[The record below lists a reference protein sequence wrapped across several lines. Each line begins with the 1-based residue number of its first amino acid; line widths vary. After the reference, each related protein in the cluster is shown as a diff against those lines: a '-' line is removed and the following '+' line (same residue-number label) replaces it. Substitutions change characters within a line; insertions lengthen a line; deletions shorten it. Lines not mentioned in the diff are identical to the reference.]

1 MNIMSEKYPVIEIN
15 TDAIANNSHIV
26 CEALTKHGV
35 QTAGV
40 IKFSDCAREI
50 CRAYLDGGCTQLASS
65 RIIHLKDIK
74 DWFPGVPTL
83 LLRIPMTCEA
93 DEVVSFAD
101 YSLNSEADVIK
112 ALSDSC
118 VKLNKTHKVVLM
130 LDIGD
135 RREGVVTFEDLTDL
149 ASYAESLPGITV
161 AGVGTNYG
169 CQSGV
174 LPDDENLEMVAE
186 GARRVEKTVGH
197 KLEIVSA
204 CSSSSFIR
212 ISQGKGYPKEISH
225 ARVGGYIANP
235 YNMRINRGVDMPG
248 MREDTI
254 LLKAMVVESKE
265 KPGVAAGHVGKN
277 WKGEILTFGESGP
290 TIRTIVAVGS
300 QDIADANNLVPL
312 AEGVKVIGG
321 SSDHVVL
328 DTTASGHKYKPGDV
342 IEFRL
347 RYGAM
352 LCAFSTR
359 HIIKEYVHD

>member
-1 MNIMSEKYPVIEIN
+1 MNTMNEKYPVIEIN
-15 TDAIANNSHIV
+15 TDAIANNSRVV
-26 CEALTKHGV
+26 CHALAKHGV
-35 QTAGV
+35 KTAGV
-40 IKFSDCAREI
+40 IKFSDGAKEI
-50 CRAYLDGGCTQLASS
+50 CQAYLDGGCSQLASS
-65 RIIHLKDIK
+65 RVVHLKDIK
-74 DWFPGVPTL
+74 GWFPGVPTL
-83 LLRIPMTCEA
+83 LLRIPMICEA
-93 DEVVSFAD
+93 DEVVEYAD
-101 YSLNSEADVIK
+101 YSLNSEAEVIK

-118 VKLNKTHKVVLM
+118 VKLNKDHKVVLM

-135 RREGVVTFEDLTDL
+135 RREGVVTFDDLTAL
-149 ASYAESLPGITV
+149 AAYAESLPRITV

-186 GARRVEKTVGH
+186 GSRRVEKTVGH

-212 ISQGKGYPKEISH
+212 ISQGKTYPAEISH

-235 YNMRINRGVDMPG
+235 YNMRINRCVDIPE
-248 MREDTI
+248 MREDTVC
-254 LLKAMVVESKE
+254 LKAMVVESKE
-265 KPGVAAGHVGKN
+265 KPGVAAGHIGKN
-277 WKGEILTFGESGP
+277 WKGETLTFGESGP
-290 TIRTIVAVGS
+290 TVRTIVAVGS
-300 QDIADANNLVPL
+300 QDIADAMNLVPM
-312 AEGVKVIGG
+312 ADGVKVIGG

-328 DTTASGHKYKPGDV
+328 DTTASSHKFVPGDI

-359 HIIKEYVHD
+359 HITKKYIHD